1 MLHTIPGLERAEM
14 MRPAYAIEYDCVDPT
29 ELLPTLESKK
39 IPGLYGAGQFN
50 GSSGYEEA
58 AVQGFVAGVNAARK
72 IQGKEPMILRRS
84 DGYIGILIDDLE
96 IGRAHV

>member
-1 MLHTIPGLERAEM
+1 MYKRQ
-14 MRPAYAIEYDCVDPT
+14 AYAIEYACIDPT
-29 ELLPTLESKK
+29 ELLPALERKK

-58 AVQGFVAGVNAARK
+58 AVQGF
-72 IQGKEPMILRRS
+72 
-84 DGYIGILIDDLE
+84 E